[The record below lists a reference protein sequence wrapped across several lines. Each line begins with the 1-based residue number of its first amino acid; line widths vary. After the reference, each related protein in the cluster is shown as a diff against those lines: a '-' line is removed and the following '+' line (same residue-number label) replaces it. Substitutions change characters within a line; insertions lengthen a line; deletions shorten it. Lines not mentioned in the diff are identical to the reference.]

1 MPNLSEMMPL
11 IIPLVI
17 VQFVLLAVTI
27 VHILK
32 HDTYKKGNRIIW
44 LIVAIVGMEFIGPIL
59 YFVFGIKTLKMEDIE
74 VV

>member
-1 MPNLSEMMPL
+1 MPNLNEMMPL

-32 HDTYKKGNRIIW
+32 HDTYKRGNRILW
-44 LIVAIVGMEFIGPIL
+44 LVVAIVGMEFIGPIL
-59 YFVFGIKTLKMEDIE
+59 YFVFGKED
-74 VV
+74 

>member
-1 MPNLSEMMPL
+1 MPNLNEMMPL

-59 YFVFGIKTLKMEDIE
+59 YFVFGKED
-74 VV
+74 

>member
-1 MPNLSEMMPL
+1 MPNLNEMMTL

-59 YFVFGIKTLKMEDIE
+59 YFVFGKED
-74 VV
+74 

>member
-1 MPNLSEMMPL
+1 MMPL
-11 IIPLVI
+11 IIPLVF

-59 YFVFGIKTLKMEDIE
+59 YFVFGKED
-74 VV
+74 